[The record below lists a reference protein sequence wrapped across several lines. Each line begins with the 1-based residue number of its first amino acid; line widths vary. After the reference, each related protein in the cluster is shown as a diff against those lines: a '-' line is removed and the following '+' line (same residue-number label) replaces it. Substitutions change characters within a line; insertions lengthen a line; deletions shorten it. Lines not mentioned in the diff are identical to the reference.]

1 MRNEH
6 KILNIQTHMILAKCQ
21 YHYKTKRLLKQLLYT
36 FSIVQK
42 NIHTHSIAVTYT
54 NSKKRKIKCVDR

>member
-6 KILNIQTHMILAKCQ
+6 KILNIQIHTILAKCQ
-21 YHYKTKRLLKQLLYT
+21 YSYHYKTKRLLKQLLYK

-42 NIHTHSIAVTYT
+42 NIHTQSPVTY
-54 NSKKRKIKCVDR
+54 I